1 MSRVRPQR
9 NATSSEPFLH
19 ISHFNSSRTGSRRQS
34 DKKTNFETLP
44 NTSTTNLAQSC
55 GTKQPWCSHYNA
67 ISRYWIAK
75 HNRTTHNGV
84 RNCSSKTGWIS
95 VRKQKNTILKHLLQ
109 GILKENHQRQNWQTS
124 SWQVTIAALM
134 QPLQYDWRRSAAKD
148 TSIRMQPRHQATLT
162 QNYNAISIF
171 WIAKHNRTTRNDV
184 KNCSSKT
191 GSRRQN
197 QKKSRFRIPPRA
209 FERRVLL
216 KVEVCYTSSYV
227 HIFTSSHLIIFTNS
241 CMKKYSIFKHQAGDR
256 WLSSRSVGK

>member
-1 MSRVRPQR
+1 MRRAPAPCVRALCEAVAVLLSKNMSRVRPQR

-197 QKKSRFRIPPRA
+197 QKKSRFRSTFPR
-209 FERRVLL
+209 ER
-216 KVEVCYTSSYV
+216 
-227 HIFTSSHLIIFTNS
+227 
-241 CMKKYSIFKHQAGDR
+241 
-256 WLSSRSVGK
+256 LSEGFF